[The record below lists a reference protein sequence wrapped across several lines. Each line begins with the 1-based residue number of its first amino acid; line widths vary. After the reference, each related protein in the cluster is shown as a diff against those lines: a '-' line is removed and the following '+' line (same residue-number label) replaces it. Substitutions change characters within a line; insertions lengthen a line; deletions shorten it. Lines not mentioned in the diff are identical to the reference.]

1 MEQAQY
7 TLTSRGGDGGGGIGC
22 ARDRGVSNGIN
33 GMPLESYNIAKI
45 LGNEV
50 CLKILGTCT
59 SFRQ

>member
-7 TLTSRGGDGGGGIGC
+7 TLTSRGGMGGGIGC
-22 ARDRGVSNGIN
+22 ARDGGASNGIN
-33 GMPLESYNIAKI
+33 GMPPESYNIAKI